1 MTTPNLSPKLSI
13 EELKKRACETI
24 DKRKKEIID
33 LAKQVLA
40 NPEAGFREFKTAQL
54 VAQKFQELGIQHQGG
69 LAVTGLK
76 GKIPGGAGS
85 GPTVAVIGELDS
97 LVVTEHPHA
106 DLVTGAAHACGHHC
120 QIGMML
126 GATMGLLTPEVISQ
140 LSGQIVPFAVPAEE
154 FIEVEQRLEMRDQ
167 GKVEFLGG
175 KQELIRLGEFDDIDI
190 AMMCHTASDMGERK
204 FAMGGTS
211 NGHVVKFVR
220 YTGVGAHAGSLP
232 HRGVNALN
240 AASFAI
246 QAINSLRET
255 HKADDTVRIHGIMT
269 RGGAAVSAVPS
280 DVRLEWRVRSAT
292 PNAVVEN
299 SIAVDRCFRAG
310 ALAVGAKV
318 NITTIPG
325 YLPMRHD
332 TKLQDI
338 FRRIAVDLVGE
349 PATLVMPAR
358 RNRGGST
365 DMGDL
370 SHIMPSCHPYTAGAV
385 GPGHS
390 SEYVITDYESAV
402 INPAKIMA
410 MVVIDLLADGAKQ
423 AKEVK
428 SNHRPLLTKNTYV
441 KFQRE
446 QAEVAEFDGA
456 A

>member
-1 MTTPNLSPKLSI
+1 MSKSTSTI
-13 EELKKRACETI
+13 EEIKKLACETI
-24 DKRKKEIID
+24 EKNKKHIIGV
-33 LAKQVLA
+33 AQQILA
-40 NPEAGFREFKTAQL
+40 NPEAGFREVKTAQL
-54 VAQKFQELGIQHQGG
+54 VAQNFEDLGIPYQGG
-69 LAVTGLK
+69 LALTGLK
-76 GKIPGGAGS
+76 GRIPGGAGP
-85 GPTVAVIGELDS
+85 GPAVAVIGELDS

-106 DLVTGAAHACGHHC
+106 DPNSGAAHACGHHC

-126 GATMGLLTPEVISQ
+126 GATMGLMTPDVLSQ

-154 FIEVEQRLEMRDQ
+154 FIEVEQRLEMRENGQ
-167 GKVEFLGG
+167 VEFLGG
-175 KQELIRLGEFDDIDI
+175 KQELIRLGEFDDVDI

-220 YTGVGAHAGSLP
+220 YTGIGAHAGSLP

-255 HKADDTVRIHGIMT
+255 HKSDDTVRIHGIMT

-292 PNAVVEN
+292 PSAVVEN
-299 SIAVDRCFRAG
+299 STAVDRCFRAG

-318 NITTIPG
+318 EITTIPG

-338 FRRIAVDLVGE
+338 FRRTAIDLIGE
-349 PATLVMPAR
+349 HATLVMPAR

-390 SEYVITDYESAV
+390 SEYLITDYESAV

-410 MVVIDLLADGAKQ
+410 MVTIDLLADGAKQ
-423 AKEVK
+423 AKAVK
-428 SNHRPLLTKNTYV
+428 ANHRPLLNKQSYV
-441 KFQRE
+441 KFQRAR
-446 QAEVAEFDGA
+446 AETIVFDGA
-456 A
+456 S

>member
-1 MTTPNLSPKLSI
+1 VG
-13 EELKKRACETI
+13 
-24 DKRKKEIID
+24 
-33 LAKQVLA
+33 LAQQVLA
-40 NPEAGFREFKTAQL
+40 NPEAGFREVKTAQL
-54 VAQKFQELGIQHQGG
+54 VAEKFQEMGIQHESG
-69 LAVTGLK
+69 LALTGLK
-76 GKIPGGAGS
+76 GRIKGGAGP
-85 GPTVAVIGELDS
+85 GPSVAVIGELDS
-97 LVVTEHPHA
+97 LVVTEHPNA
-106 DLVTGAAHACGHHC
+106 DPDTGAAHACGHHC

-126 GATMGLLTPEVISQ
+126 GATMGLLTPEVMAH
-140 LSGQIVPFAVPAEE
+140 LSGEVVPFAVPAEE
-154 FIEVEQRLEMRDQ
+154 FIEVEQRLEMRKE
-167 GKVEFLGG
+167 GKLEFLGG
-175 KQELIRLGEFDDIDI
+175 KQELIRLGKFDDVDI

-246 QAINSLRET
+246 QAINALREA
-255 HKADDTVRIHGIMT
+255 HRADDTVRIHGIIT
-269 RGGAAVSAVPS
+269 RGGEAVSAVPS
-280 DVRLEWRVRSAT
+280 DVRLEWRVRSST
-292 PNAVVEN
+292 PKVVVEN
-299 SIAVDRCFRAG
+299 SMAVDRCFRAG
-310 ALAVGAKV
+310 ALAVGASV

-338 FRRIAVDLVGE
+338 FRRTAVDLLGDH
-349 PATLVMPAR
+349 ATLVMPAR

-370 SHIMPSCHPYTAGAV
+370 SHIIPACHPYTAGAV

-390 SEYVITDYESAV
+390 SEYIITDYESAV
-402 INPAKIMA
+402 IVPAKIMA
-410 MVVIDLLADGAKQ
+410 MVVIELLADGAKR

-428 SNHRPLLTKNTYV
+428 ANHRPLMTKQAYI

-446 QAEVAEFDGA
+446 RAEITDFDGA

>member
-1 MTTPNLSPKLSI
+1 MTTPALSI
-13 EELKKRACETI
+13 DELKKRACETI
-24 DKRKKEIID
+24 DKRKKEIVG
-33 LAKQVLA
+33 LAQQVLA
-40 NPEAGFREFKTAQL
+40 NPEAGFREVKTAQL
-54 VAQKFQELGIQHQGG
+54 VAEKFQEMGIQHESG
-69 LAVTGLK
+69 LALTGLK
-76 GKIPGGAGS
+76 GRIKGGAGP
-85 GPTVAVIGELDS
+85 GPSVAVIGELDS
-97 LVVTEHPHA
+97 LVVTEHPNA
-106 DLVTGAAHACGHHC
+106 DPDTGAAHACGHHC

-126 GATMGLLTPEVISQ
+126 GATMGLLTPEVMAQ
-140 LSGQIVPFAVPAEE
+140 LSGEVVPFAVPAEE
-154 FIEVEQRLEMRDQ
+154 FIEVEQRLEMRNE
-167 GKVEFLGG
+167 GKLEFLGG
-175 KQELIRLGEFDDIDI
+175 KQELIRLGKFDDVDI

-246 QAINSLRET
+246 QAINALREA
-255 HKADDTVRIHGIMT
+255 HRADDTVRIHGIIT
-269 RGGAAVSAVPS
+269 RGGEAVSAVPS
-280 DVRLEWRVRSAT
+280 DVRLEWRVRSST
-292 PNAVVEN
+292 PKVVVEN
-299 SIAVDRCFRAG
+299 SVAVDRCFRAG
-310 ALAVGAKV
+310 ALAVGASV

-338 FRRIAVDLVGE
+338 FRRTAVDLLGDH
-349 PATLVMPAR
+349 ATLVMPAR

-370 SHIMPSCHPYTAGAV
+370 SHIIPACHPYTAGAV

-390 SEYVITDYESAV
+390 SEYIITDYESAV
-402 INPAKIMA
+402 IVPAKIMA
-410 MVVIDLLADGAKQ
+410 MVVIELLADGAKR

-428 SNHRPLLTKNTYV
+428 ANHRPLMTKQAYI

-446 QAEVAEFDGA
+446 RAEITDFDGA

>member
-1 MTTPNLSPKLSI
+1 MSKSTSTI
-13 EELKKRACETI
+13 EEIKKLACETI
-24 DKRKKEIID
+24 EKNKKHIIGV
-33 LAKQVLA
+33 AQQILA
-40 NPEAGFREFKTAQL
+40 NPEAGFREVKTAQL
-54 VAQKFQELGIQHQGG
+54 VAQNFEDLGIPYQGG
-69 LAVTGLK
+69 LALTGLK
-76 GKIPGGAGS
+76 GRIPGGAGP

-106 DLVTGAAHACGHHC
+106 DPNSGAAHACGHHC

-126 GATMGLLTPEVISQ
+126 GATMGLMTPDVLSQ

-154 FIEVEQRLEMRDQ
+154 FIEVEQRLEMRENGQ
-167 GKVEFLGG
+167 VEFLGG
-175 KQELIRLGEFDDIDI
+175 KQELIRLGEFDDVDI

-220 YTGVGAHAGSLP
+220 YTGIGAHAGSLP

-255 HKADDTVRIHGIMT
+255 HKSDDTVRIHGIMT

-292 PNAVVEN
+292 PSAVVEN
-299 SIAVDRCFRAG
+299 STAVDRCFRAG

-318 NITTIPG
+318 EITTIPG

-338 FRRIAVDLVGE
+338 FRRTAIDLIGE
-349 PATLVMPAR
+349 HATLVMPAR

-390 SEYVITDYESAV
+390 SEYLITDYESAV

-410 MVVIDLLADGAKQ
+410 MVTIDLLADGAKQ

-428 SNHRPLLTKNTYV
+428 ANHRPLLNKQSYV

-446 QAEVAEFDGA
+446 RAETIVFDGA
-456 A
+456 S

>member
-1 MTTPNLSPKLSI
+1 MSKSTSTI
-13 EELKKRACETI
+13 EEIKKLACETI
-24 DKRKKEIID
+24 EKNKKHIIGV
-33 LAKQVLA
+33 AQQILA
-40 NPEAGFREFKTAQL
+40 NPEAGFREVKTAQL
-54 VAQKFQELGIQHQGG
+54 VAQNFEDLGIPYQGG
-69 LAVTGLK
+69 LALTGLK
-76 GKIPGGAGS
+76 GRIPGGAGP

-106 DLVTGAAHACGHHC
+106 DPNSGAAHACGHHC

-126 GATMGLLTPEVISQ
+126 GATMGLMTPDVLSQ

-154 FIEVEQRLEMRDQ
+154 FIEVEQRLEMRENGQ
-167 GKVEFLGG
+167 VEFLGG
-175 KQELIRLGEFDDIDI
+175 KQELIRLGEFDDVDI

-220 YTGVGAHAGSLP
+220 YTGIGAHAGSLP

-255 HKADDTVRIHGIMT
+255 HKSDDTVRIHGIMT

-292 PNAVVEN
+292 PSAVVEN
-299 SIAVDRCFRAG
+299 STAVDRCFRAG

-318 NITTIPG
+318 EITTIPG

-338 FRRIAVDLVGE
+338 FRRTAIDLIGE
-349 PATLVMPAR
+349 HATLVMPTR

-390 SEYVITDYESAV
+390 SEYLITDYESAV

-410 MVVIDLLADGAKQ
+410 MVTIDLLADGAKQ
-423 AKEVK
+423 AKAVK
-428 SNHRPLLTKNTYV
+428 ANHRPLLNKQSYV

-446 QAEVAEFDGA
+446 RAETIVFDGA
-456 A
+456 S

>member
-1 MTTPNLSPKLSI
+1 MG
-13 EELKKRACETI
+13 
-24 DKRKKEIID
+24 
-33 LAKQVLA
+33 LAQQVLA
-40 NPEAGFREFKTAQL
+40 NPEAGFREVKTAQL
-54 VAQKFQELGIQHQGG
+54 VAEKFQEMGIQHESG
-69 LAVTGLK
+69 LALTGLK
-76 GKIPGGAGS
+76 GRIKGGAGP
-85 GPTVAVIGELDS
+85 GPSVAVIGELDS
-97 LVVTEHPHA
+97 LVVTEHPNA
-106 DLVTGAAHACGHHC
+106 DPDTGAAHACGHHC

-126 GATMGLLTPEVISQ
+126 GATMGLLTPEVMAQ
-140 LSGQIVPFAVPAEE
+140 LSGEVVPFAVPAEE
-154 FIEVEQRLEMRDQ
+154 FIEVEQRLEMRNE
-167 GKVEFLGG
+167 GKLEFLGG
-175 KQELIRLGEFDDIDI
+175 KQELIRLGKFDDVDI

-246 QAINSLRET
+246 QAINALREA
-255 HKADDTVRIHGIMT
+255 HRADDTVRIHGIIT
-269 RGGAAVSAVPS
+269 RGGEAVSAVPS
-280 DVRLEWRVRSAT
+280 DVRLEWRVRSST
-292 PNAVVEN
+292 PEVVVEN
-299 SIAVDRCFRAG
+299 SVAVDRCFRAG
-310 ALAVGAKV
+310 ALAVGASV

-338 FRRIAVDLVGE
+338 FRRTAVDLLGDH
-349 PATLVMPAR
+349 ATLVMPAR

-370 SHIMPSCHPYTAGAV
+370 SHIIPACHPYTAGAV

-390 SEYVITDYESAV
+390 SEYIITDYESAV
-402 INPAKIMA
+402 IVPAKIMA
-410 MVVIDLLADGAKQ
+410 MVVIELLADGAKR

-428 SNHRPLLTKNTYV
+428 ANHRPLMTKQAYI

-446 QAEVAEFDGA
+446 RAEITDFDGA

>member
-1 MTTPNLSPKLSI
+1 MTTPSLSV
-13 EELKKRACETI
+13 EELKKLACETI
-24 DKRKKEIID
+24 EKRKKEIVG
-33 LAKQVLA
+33 LAQQVLA
-40 NPEAGFREFKTAQL
+40 NPEAGFREVKTAQL
-54 VAQKFQELGIQHQGG
+54 VAEKFQELGISHQRG
-69 LAVTGLK
+69 LALTGLK
-76 GKIPGGAGS
+76 GRIKGGAGD
-85 GPTVAVIGELDS
+85 GPSVAVIGELDS

-106 DLVTGAAHACGHHC
+106 DPDTGAAHACGHHC

-126 GATMGLLTPEVISQ
+126 GATMGLLTPEVTAQ
-140 LSGQIVPFAVPAEE
+140 LSGEIVPFAVPAEE
-154 FIEVEQRLEMRDQ
+154 FIEVEQRLEMRNQ
-167 GKVEFLGG
+167 GKLEFLGG
-175 KQELIRLGEFDDIDI
+175 KQELIRLGEFDDVDI
-190 AMMCHTASDMGERK
+190 AMMCHTASDMGERR

-246 QAINSLRET
+246 QAINALRET
-255 HKADDTVRIHGIMT
+255 HRADDTVRIHGIMT
-269 RGGAAVSAVPS
+269 KGGEAVSAVPS

-292 PNAVVEN
+292 PKVVVEN
-299 SIAVDRCFRAG
+299 SEAVDRCFRAG
-310 ALAVGAKV
+310 AMAVGASV

-338 FRRIAVDLVGE
+338 FRRTAIGLLGE
-349 PATLVMPAR
+349 QSTLVMPAR

-370 SHIMPSCHPYTAGAV
+370 SHIMPACHPYTAGAV

-390 SEYVITDYESAV
+390 KEYVITDYDSAV
-402 INPAKIMA
+402 IVPAKIMA
-410 MVVIDLLADGAKQ
+410 MVVIELLADGAKR

-428 SNHRPLLTKNTYV
+428 ASHRPLLTKQAYV

-446 QAEVAEFDGA
+446 RAEITEFDGA

>member
-1 MTTPNLSPKLSI
+1 MG
-13 EELKKRACETI
+13 
-24 DKRKKEIID
+24 
-33 LAKQVLA
+33 LAQQVLA
-40 NPEAGFREFKTAQL
+40 NPEAGFREVKTAQL
-54 VAQKFQELGIQHQGG
+54 VAEKFQEMGIQHESG
-69 LAVTGLK
+69 LALTGLK
-76 GKIPGGAGS
+76 GRIKGGAGP
-85 GPTVAVIGELDS
+85 GPSVAVIGELDS
-97 LVVTEHPHA
+97 LVVTEHPNA
-106 DLVTGAAHACGHHC
+106 DPDTGAAHACGHHC

-126 GATMGLLTPEVISQ
+126 GATMGLLTPEVMAQ
-140 LSGQIVPFAVPAEE
+140 LSGEVVPFAVPAEE
-154 FIEVEQRLEMRDQ
+154 FIEVEQRLEMRNE
-167 GKVEFLGG
+167 GKLEFLGG
-175 KQELIRLGEFDDIDI
+175 KQELIRLGKFDDVDI

-246 QAINSLRET
+246 QAINALREA
-255 HKADDTVRIHGIMT
+255 HRADDTVRIHGIIT
-269 RGGAAVSAVPS
+269 RGGEAVSAVPS
-280 DVRLEWRVRSAT
+280 DVRLEWRVRSST
-292 PNAVVEN
+292 PKVVVEN
-299 SIAVDRCFRAG
+299 SVAVDRCFRAG
-310 ALAVGAKV
+310 ALAVGASV

-338 FRRIAVDLVGE
+338 FRRTAVDLLGDH
-349 PATLVMPAR
+349 ATLVMPAR

-370 SHIMPSCHPYTAGAV
+370 SHIIPACHPYTAGAV

-390 SEYVITDYESAV
+390 SEYIITDYESAV
-402 INPAKIMA
+402 IVPAKIMA
-410 MVVIDLLADGAKQ
+410 MVVIELLADGAKR

-428 SNHRPLLTKNTYV
+428 ANHRPLMTKQAYI

-446 QAEVAEFDGA
+446 RAEITDFDGA

>member
-1 MTTPNLSPKLSI
+1 MTTPNLSI

-106 DLVTGAAHACGHHC
+106 DPVTGAAHACGHHC

>member
-1 MTTPNLSPKLSI
+1 MSKSTSTI
-13 EELKKRACETI
+13 EEIKKLACETI
-24 DKRKKEIID
+24 EKNKKHIIGV
-33 LAKQVLA
+33 AQQILA
-40 NPEAGFREFKTAQL
+40 NPEAGFREVKTAQL
-54 VAQKFQELGIQHQGG
+54 VAQNFEDLGIPYQGG
-69 LAVTGLK
+69 LALTGLK
-76 GKIPGGAGS
+76 GRIPGGAGP

-106 DLVTGAAHACGHHC
+106 DPNSGAAHACGHHC

-126 GATMGLLTPEVISQ
+126 GATMGLMTPDVLSQ

-154 FIEVEQRLEMRDQ
+154 FIEVEQRLEMRENGQ
-167 GKVEFLGG
+167 VEFLGG
-175 KQELIRLGEFDDIDI
+175 KQELIRLGEFDDVDI

-220 YTGVGAHAGSLP
+220 YTGIGAHAGSLP

-255 HKADDTVRIHGIMT
+255 HKSDDTVRIHGIMT

-292 PNAVVEN
+292 PSAVVEN
-299 SIAVDRCFRAG
+299 STAVDRCFRAG

-318 NITTIPG
+318 EITTIPG

-338 FRRIAVDLVGE
+338 FRRTAIDLIGE
-349 PATLVMPAR
+349 HATLVMPTR

-390 SEYVITDYESAV
+390 SEYLITDYESAV

-410 MVVIDLLADGAKQ
+410 MVTIDLLADGAKQ
-423 AKEVK
+423 AKAVK
-428 SNHRPLLTKNTYV
+428 ANHRPLLSKQSYV
-441 KFQRE
+441 KFQRAR
-446 QAEVAEFDGA
+446 AETIVFDGA
-456 A
+456 S

>member
-1 MTTPNLSPKLSI
+1 MTTPALSI
-13 EELKKRACETI
+13 DELKKRACETI
-24 DKRKKEIID
+24 DKRKKEIVG
-33 LAKQVLA
+33 LAQQVLA
-40 NPEAGFREFKTAQL
+40 NPEAGFREVKTAQL
-54 VAQKFQELGIQHQGG
+54 VAEKFQEMGIQHESG
-69 LAVTGLK
+69 LALTGLK
-76 GKIPGGAGS
+76 GRIKGGAGP
-85 GPTVAVIGELDS
+85 GPSVAVIGELDS
-97 LVVTEHPHA
+97 LVVTEHPNA
-106 DLVTGAAHACGHHC
+106 DPDTGAAHACGHHC

-126 GATMGLLTPEVISQ
+126 GATMGLLTPEVMAQ
-140 LSGQIVPFAVPAEE
+140 LSGEVVPFAVPAEE
-154 FIEVEQRLEMRDQ
+154 FIEVEQRLEMRKE
-167 GKVEFLGG
+167 GKLEFLGG
-175 KQELIRLGEFDDIDI
+175 KQELIRLGKFDDVDI

-246 QAINSLRET
+246 QAINALREA
-255 HKADDTVRIHGIMT
+255 HRADDTVRIHGIMT
-269 RGGAAVSAVPS
+269 RGGEAVSAVPS
-280 DVRLEWRVRSAT
+280 DVRLEWRVRSST
-292 PNAVVEN
+292 PKVVVEN
-299 SIAVDRCFRAG
+299 SVAVDRCFRAG
-310 ALAVGAKV
+310 ALAVGASV

-338 FRRIAVDLVGE
+338 FRRTAVDLLGDH
-349 PATLVMPAR
+349 ATLVMPAR

-370 SHIMPSCHPYTAGAV
+370 SHIIPACHPYTAGAV

-390 SEYVITDYESAV
+390 SEYIITDYESAV
-402 INPAKIMA
+402 IVPAKIMA
-410 MVVIDLLADGAKQ
+410 MVVIELLADGAKR

-428 SNHRPLLTKNTYV
+428 ANHRPLMTKQAYI

-446 QAEVAEFDGA
+446 RAEITDFDGA

>member
-1 MTTPNLSPKLSI
+1 MTTPALSI
-13 EELKKRACETI
+13 DELKKRACETI
-24 DKRKKEIID
+24 DKRKKEIVG
-33 LAKQVLA
+33 LAQQVLA
-40 NPEAGFREFKTAQL
+40 NPEAGFREVKTAQL
-54 VAQKFQELGIQHQGG
+54 VAEKFQEMGIQHESG
-69 LAVTGLK
+69 LALTGLK
-76 GKIPGGAGS
+76 GRIKGGAGP
-85 GPTVAVIGELDS
+85 GPSVAVIGELDS
-97 LVVTEHPHA
+97 LVVTEHPNA
-106 DLVTGAAHACGHHC
+106 DPDTGAAHACGHHC

-126 GATMGLLTPEVISQ
+126 GATMGLLTPEVMAH
-140 LSGQIVPFAVPAEE
+140 LSGEVVPFAVPAEE
-154 FIEVEQRLEMRDQ
+154 FIEVEQRLEMRNE
-167 GKVEFLGG
+167 GKLEFLGG
-175 KQELIRLGEFDDIDI
+175 KQELIRLGKFDDVDI

-246 QAINSLRET
+246 QAINALREA
-255 HKADDTVRIHGIMT
+255 HRADDTVRIHGIIT
-269 RGGAAVSAVPS
+269 RGGEAVSAVPS
-280 DVRLEWRVRSAT
+280 DVRLEWRVRSST
-292 PNAVVEN
+292 PKVVVEN
-299 SIAVDRCFRAG
+299 SVAVDRCFRAG
-310 ALAVGAKV
+310 ALAVGASV

-338 FRRIAVDLVGE
+338 FRRTAVDLLGDH
-349 PATLVMPAR
+349 ATLVMPAR

-370 SHIMPSCHPYTAGAV
+370 SHIIPACHPYTAGAV

-390 SEYVITDYESAV
+390 SEYIITDYESAV
-402 INPAKIMA
+402 IVPAKIMA
-410 MVVIDLLADGAKQ
+410 MVVIELLADGAKR

-428 SNHRPLLTKNTYV
+428 ANHRPLMTKQAYI

-446 QAEVAEFDGA
+446 RAEITDFDGA

>member
-1 MTTPNLSPKLSI
+1 VG
-13 EELKKRACETI
+13 
-24 DKRKKEIID
+24 
-33 LAKQVLA
+33 LAQQVLA
-40 NPEAGFREFKTAQL
+40 NPEAGFREVKTAQL
-54 VAQKFQELGIQHQGG
+54 VAEKFQEMGIQHESG
-69 LAVTGLK
+69 LALTGLK
-76 GKIPGGAGS
+76 GRIKGGAGP
-85 GPTVAVIGELDS
+85 GPSVAVIGELDS
-97 LVVTEHPHA
+97 LVVTEHPNA
-106 DLVTGAAHACGHHC
+106 DPDTGAAHACGHHC

-126 GATMGLLTPEVISQ
+126 GATMGLLTPEVMAQ
-140 LSGQIVPFAVPAEE
+140 LSGEVVPFAVPAEE
-154 FIEVEQRLEMRDQ
+154 FIEVEQRLEMRNE
-167 GKVEFLGG
+167 GKLEFLGG
-175 KQELIRLGEFDDIDI
+175 KQELIRLGKFDDVDI

-246 QAINSLRET
+246 QAINALREA
-255 HKADDTVRIHGIMT
+255 HRADDTVRIHGIIT
-269 RGGAAVSAVPS
+269 RGGEAVSAVPS
-280 DVRLEWRVRSAT
+280 DVRLEWRVRSST
-292 PNAVVEN
+292 PKVVVEN
-299 SIAVDRCFRAG
+299 SMAVDRCFRAG
-310 ALAVGAKV
+310 ALAVGASV

-338 FRRIAVDLVGE
+338 FRRTAVDLLGDH
-349 PATLVMPAR
+349 ATLVMPAR

-370 SHIMPSCHPYTAGAV
+370 SHIIPACHPYTAGAV

-390 SEYVITDYESAV
+390 SEYIITDYESAV
-402 INPAKIMA
+402 IVPAKIMA
-410 MVVIDLLADGAKQ
+410 MVVIELLADGAKR

-428 SNHRPLLTKNTYV
+428 ANHRPLMTKQAYI

-446 QAEVAEFDGA
+446 RAEITDFDGA

>member
-1 MTTPNLSPKLSI
+1 MATTVLTV
-13 EELKKRACETI
+13 EELKKLACETI
-24 DKRKKEIID
+24 EKRKKEIVG
-33 LAKQVLA
+33 LAQQVLA
-40 NPEAGFREFKTAQL
+40 NPEAGFRETKTAQL
-54 VAQKFQELGIQHQGG
+54 VAQKFQEVGIKHQGG
-69 LAVTGLK
+69 VALTGLK
-76 GKIPGGAGS
+76 GRIPGGAGP

-106 DLVTGAAHACGHHC
+106 DPETGAAHACGHHC

-126 GATMGLLTPEVISQ
+126 GTAMGLLTPEVLSQ
-140 LSGQIVPFAVPAEE
+140 LSGEIVPFAVPAEE
-154 FIEVEQRLEMRDQ
+154 FIEVEQRLEMREQ
-167 GKVEFLGG
+167 GKLEFLGG
-175 KQELIRLGEFDDIDI
+175 KQELIRLGEFDDVDI

-220 YTGVGAHAGSLP
+220 YTGVGAHAGSMP

-246 QAINSLRET
+246 QAINALRET
-255 HKADDTVRIHGIMT
+255 HRADDTVRIHGIMT
-269 RGGAAVSAVPS
+269 KGGEAVSAVPS
-280 DVRLEWRVRSAT
+280 DVRLEWRVRSST
-292 PNAVVEN
+292 PKMVVEN
-299 SIAVDRCFRAG
+299 SAAVDRCFRAG
-310 ALAVGAKV
+310 ALAVGASV

-332 TKLQDI
+332 TKLQEI
-338 FRRIAVDLVGE
+338 FRRTAVDLLGE
-349 PATLVMPAR
+349 RFTLVMPAR

-370 SHIMPSCHPYTAGAV
+370 SHLIPACHPYAAGAV

-390 SEYVITDYESAV
+390 KEYIITDYESAV
-402 INPAKIMA
+402 IVPAKIMA
-410 MVVIDLLADGAKQ
+410 MVVIDLLADGAKR
-423 AKEVK
+423 AKEIK
-428 SNHRPLLTKNTYV
+428 ANHRPLMTKQAYI

-446 QAEVAEFDGA
+446 RAEVTDFDGA

>member
-1 MTTPNLSPKLSI
+1 MSKSTSTI
-13 EELKKRACETI
+13 EEIKKLACETI
-24 DKRKKEIID
+24 EKNKKHIIGV
-33 LAKQVLA
+33 AQQILA
-40 NPEAGFREFKTAQL
+40 NPEAGFREVKTAQL
-54 VAQKFQELGIQHQGG
+54 VAQNFEDLGIPYQGG
-69 LAVTGLK
+69 LALTGLK
-76 GKIPGGAGS
+76 GRIPGGAGP

-106 DLVTGAAHACGHHC
+106 DPNSGAAHACGHHC

-126 GATMGLLTPEVISQ
+126 GATMGLMTPDVLSQ

-154 FIEVEQRLEMRDQ
+154 FIEVEQRLEMRENGQ
-167 GKVEFLGG
+167 VEFLGG
-175 KQELIRLGEFDDIDI
+175 KQELIRLGEFDDVDI

-220 YTGVGAHAGSLP
+220 YTGIGAHAGSLP

-255 HKADDTVRIHGIMT
+255 HKSDDTVRIHGIMT

-292 PNAVVEN
+292 PSAVVEN
-299 SIAVDRCFRAG
+299 STAVDRCFRAG

-318 NITTIPG
+318 EITTIPG

-338 FRRIAVDLVGE
+338 FRRTAIDLIGE
-349 PATLVMPAR
+349 HATLVMPAR

-390 SEYVITDYESAV
+390 LSLIH
-402 INPAKIMA
+402 I
-410 MVVIDLLADGAKQ
+410 
-423 AKEVK
+423 
-428 SNHRPLLTKNTYV
+428 
-441 KFQRE
+441 
-446 QAEVAEFDGA
+446 
-456 A
+456 

>member
-1 MTTPNLSPKLSI
+1 MSKSTSTI
-13 EELKKRACETI
+13 EEIKKLACETI
-24 DKRKKEIID
+24 EKNKKHIIGV
-33 LAKQVLA
+33 AQQILA
-40 NPEAGFREFKTAQL
+40 NPEAGFREVKTAQL
-54 VAQKFQELGIQHQGG
+54 VAQNFEDLGIPYQGG
-69 LAVTGLK
+69 LALTGLK
-76 GKIPGGAGS
+76 GRIPGGAGP

-106 DLVTGAAHACGHHC
+106 DPNSGAAHACGHHC

-126 GATMGLLTPEVISQ
+126 GATMGLMTPDVLSQ

-154 FIEVEQRLEMRDQ
+154 FIEVEQRLEMRENGQ
-167 GKVEFLGG
+167 VEFLGG
-175 KQELIRLGEFDDIDI
+175 KQELIRLGEFDDVDI

-220 YTGVGAHAGSLP
+220 YTGIGAHAGSLP
-232 HRGVNALN
+232 HRGVTALN

-255 HKADDTVRIHGIMT
+255 HKSDDTVRIHGIMT

-280 DVRLEWRVRSAT
+280 DVRLEWRVRAAT
-292 PNAVVEN
+292 PSAVVEN
-299 SIAVDRCFRAG
+299 STAVDRCFRAG

-318 NITTIPG
+318 EITTIPG

-338 FRRIAVDLVGE
+338 FRRTAIDLIGE
-349 PATLVMPAR
+349 HATLVMPAR

-390 SEYVITDYESAV
+390 SEYLITDYESAV

-410 MVVIDLLADGAKQ
+410 MVTIDLLADGAKQ
-423 AKEVK
+423 AKAVK
-428 SNHRPLLTKNTYV
+428 ANHRPLLNKQSYV

-446 QAEVAEFDGA
+446 RAETIVFDGA
-456 A
+456 S

>member
-1 MTTPNLSPKLSI
+1 MTTPALSI
-13 EELKKRACETI
+13 DELKKRACETI
-24 DKRKKEIID
+24 DKRKKEIVG
-33 LAKQVLA
+33 LAQQVLA
-40 NPEAGFREFKTAQL
+40 NPEAGFREVKTAQL
-54 VAQKFQELGIQHQGG
+54 VAEKFQEMGIQHESG
-69 LAVTGLK
+69 LALTGLK
-76 GKIPGGAGS
+76 GRIKGGAGP
-85 GPTVAVIGELDS
+85 GPSVAVIGELDS
-97 LVVTEHPHA
+97 LVVTEHPNA
-106 DLVTGAAHACGHHC
+106 DPDTGAAHACGHHC

-126 GATMGLLTPEVISQ
+126 GATMGLLTPEVMAQ
-140 LSGQIVPFAVPAEE
+140 LSGEVVPFAVPAEE
-154 FIEVEQRLEMRDQ
+154 FIEVEQRLEMRNE
-167 GKVEFLGG
+167 GKLEFLGG
-175 KQELIRLGEFDDIDI
+175 KQELIRLGKFDDVDI

-246 QAINSLRET
+246 QAINALREA
-255 HKADDTVRIHGIMT
+255 HRADDTVRIHGIIT
-269 RGGAAVSAVPS
+269 RGGEAVSAVPS
-280 DVRLEWRVRSAT
+280 AVRLEWRVRSST
-292 PNAVVEN
+292 PKVVVEN
-299 SIAVDRCFRAG
+299 SVAVDRCFRAG
-310 ALAVGAKV
+310 ALAVGASV

-338 FRRIAVDLVGE
+338 FRRTAVDLLGDH
-349 PATLVMPAR
+349 ATLVMPAR

-370 SHIMPSCHPYTAGAV
+370 SHIIPACHPYTAGAV

-390 SEYVITDYESAV
+390 SEYIITDYESAV
-402 INPAKIMA
+402 IVPAKIMA
-410 MVVIDLLADGAKQ
+410 MVVIELLADGAKR

-428 SNHRPLLTKNTYV
+428 ANHRPLMTKQAYI

-446 QAEVAEFDGA
+446 RAEITDFDGA